1 MAVFSL
7 QGAGVAP
14 GGLRGRL
21 LQVVT
26 EATNGLGFEPR
37 VQFEGAIE
45 TMDVHIADHLV
56 PVVREALSTLTV
68 SDDGIGTPPEVLGG
82 RRLSNMAA
90 RGPRPRRR
98 LHHHP
103 PTVGRFPP
111 HLAGA
116 TTVTTAGVTPSGGDG
131 ARSPR

>member
-26 EATNGLGFEPR
+26 AATNGLGFEPR

-56 PVVREALSTLTV
+56 PVVC
-68 SDDGIGTPPEVLGG
+68 
-82 RRLSNMAA
+82 
-90 RGPRPRRR
+90 
-98 LHHHP
+98 
-103 PTVGRFPP
+103 
-111 HLAGA
+111 
-116 TTVTTAGVTPSGGDG
+116 
-131 ARSPR
+131 